1 MSAVLSAQTGAPS
14 STLARPLVNLRQ
26 ALTSRL
32 LRIGGKALAD
42 AIHKDESTASRI
54 LSGERGC
61 TIAEFCVLL
70 ELCELKLVARDKLCV
85 NRDQFEFMRQ
95 TTARAI
101 ANEQVA
107 RALFEDPE

>member
-1 MSAVLSAQTGAPS
+1 MPS
-14 STLARPLVNLRQ
+14 TVSQPPVNLRQ
-26 ALTSRL
+26 ALTTRL

-70 ELCELKLVARDKLCV
+70 ELVELKLVDRQKLCV
-85 NRDQFEFMRQ
+85 SRSEFEFMRR

-101 ANEQVA
+101 QNEEIA
-107 RALFEDPE
+107 RTLFEDPE

>member
-1 MSAVLSAQTGAPS
+1 
-14 STLARPLVNLRQ
+14 
-26 ALTSRL
+26 L

-70 ELCELKLVARDKLCV
+70 DLCELKLVSSEKLCV
-85 NRDQFEFMRQ
+85 SRTEFEFMRQ
-95 TTARAI
+95 TTQRALANADIART
-101 ANEQVA
+101 
-107 RALFEDPE
+107 LFEDPE

>member
-1 MSAVLSAQTGAPS
+1 VSAVLNAAPAAQTSS
-14 STLARPLVNLRQ
+14 STRPAVNWRQ

-32 LRIGGKALAD
+32 LRIGGRALAD

-54 LSGERGC
+54 LNGERGC

-70 ELCELKLVARDKLCV
+70 ELVELKLVDQNKLCV
-85 NRDQFEFMRQ
+85 SREQHEFMRR
-95 TTARAI
+95 TTARAM

-107 RALFEDPE
+107 AMLFEDPE